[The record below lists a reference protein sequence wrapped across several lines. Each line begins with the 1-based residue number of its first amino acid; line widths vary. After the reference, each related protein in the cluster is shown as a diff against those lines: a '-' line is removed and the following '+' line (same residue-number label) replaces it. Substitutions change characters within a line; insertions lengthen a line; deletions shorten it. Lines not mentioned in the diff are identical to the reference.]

1 MVTDDRLVVKEMV
14 NAWNIAEKDAFLR
27 FAPKYFDYVKES
39 DKVRF
44 EKVENVESN
53 TLFDL
58 LGAVP
63 SCQNLWVL

>member
-39 DKVRF
+39 DKVSF
-44 EKVENVESN
+44 TK
-53 TLFDL
+53 
-58 LGAVP
+58 
-63 SCQNLWVL
+63 